1 MRDFARVTFRTRG
14 DRVTMCARAVKI
26 GPQIDAADRRGI
38 EYRSFNRLRDD
49 IGTAAR
55 ELPLLVRGQ
64 RAQPQGTESPA
75 VSTSPRVFAAIFAVI
90 VPP

>member
-14 DRVTMCARAVKI
+14 DRGKVCGGPVKI
-26 GPQIDAADRRGI
+26 GPQIEEADRRGI

-49 IGTAAR
+49 VRNAAR
-55 ELPLLVRGQ
+55 ELPLLFRGQ
-64 RAQPQGTESPA
+64 RAQPQGTESSA
-75 VSTSPRVFAAIFAVI
+75 VSTSPRVPAAIFAVI